1 MTEIANLN
9 GFEMR
14 FEIHGQGIPIVYT
27 PGGFWPLER
36 GRAVAERL
44 KSLGYKVLLWDRP
57 NTGESGLWF
66 EGDNLLGIWADK
78 LHELLHYT
86 GLSPVFLAGGSGG
99 YLASLYFAYLYPA
112 EVKGLLLISPQTDD
126 PEIWGHITNGTFG
139 EPAEVAEQKGMAA
152 VVEGSGS
159 MWDFFDWP
167 DQFGRLPRKKQQ
179 LLSMSPVTFAETM
192 RAWSRSL
199 TAGGRPYFAGLS
211 DEQLA
216 GINIPALIFSGMD
229 PIHPQH
235 TAEALHAILPRS
247 ELVITSEYYADR
259 LDEILRESE
268 ERGGE
273 YFDVAQVDRMDEF
286 VRSILQRQ

>member
-14 FEIHGQGIPIVYT
+14 FEIHGEGIPIVYT

-66 EGDNLLGIWADK
+66 QGENLLGIWADK
-78 LHELLHYT
+78 LHELLHYA
-86 GLSPVFLAGGSGG
+86 GHSPTFLAGGSGG
-99 YLASLYFAYLYPA
+99 YLASLYFAYVYPA
-112 EVKGLLLISPQTDD
+112 EVKGLILISPQTDD
-126 PEIWGHITNGTFG
+126 QEIWGQITNGTFR
-139 EPAEVAEQKGMAA
+139 ELAEVAEQQGMAA
-152 VVEGSGS
+152 VVERAGG
-159 MWDFFDWP
+159 MCDFFEWP
-167 DQFGRLPRKKQQ
+167 DQFERLPQKKQQ

-192 RAWSRSL
+192 RSWAHSL
-199 TAGGRPYFAGLS
+199 TIGGRPYFAALT

-216 GINIPALIFSGMD
+216 GINIPAIVFSGMD
-229 PIHPQH
+229 DLHPPH
-235 TAEALHAILPRS
+235 TARALHDRLPMS

-259 LDEILRESE
+259 LDEIRRESE
-268 ERGGE
+268 EKGGE

-286 VRSILQRQ
+286 VRSILQGQ